1 MLSVWMASVCVCVTE
16 CTQSLMSLPVRCAR
30 ARWSVS
36 VCVCVSTSAALVRGV
51 QTAQLVRD

>member
-1 MLSVWMASVCVCVTE
+1 MLSVWMASVCVCHGMHAESDVPSSE
-16 CTQSLMSLPVRCAR
+16 MCESALVC
-30 ARWSVS
+30 VC